1 MKTLE
6 KKLNILTFTS
16 LILGGVL
23 AFFKL
28 KLLAGTVIF
37 FSLSTSFFLR
47 ILSGHKSSFPTE
59 TTEKNSFILPEGEE
73 KKNEILESFEGNKFF
88 RRIIILSLV
97 SAVML
102 SLIGFTD
109 YFSSLAEYF
118 ILFLY
123 GVACFWE
130 ANSLS
135 NALTDEKERIC
146 AVKKD
151 TQIPIKKKEKTWI
164 FFVLFIGTFF
174 ALGCKD
180 LWSALPFKFM
190 VLIIL
195 LAAITFFFSLTDF
208 FAERRQVHLK
218 KGSTEDIILPEWM
231 WIFAAIP
238 GAFVLLL
245 IALLMLDFLRES
257 FK

>member
-1 MKTLE
+1 
-6 KKLNILTFTS
+6 
-16 LILGGVL
+16 
-23 AFFKL
+23 
-28 KLLAGTVIF
+28 
-37 FSLSTSFFLR
+37 
-47 ILSGHKSSFPTE
+47 
-59 TTEKNSFILPEGEE
+59 
-73 KKNEILESFEGNKFF
+73 
-88 RRIIILSLV
+88 
-97 SAVML
+97 ML
-102 SLIGFTD
+102 SLICFTD
-109 YFSSLAEYF
+109 YFSSLAKSF

-123 GVACFWE
+123 VVACFWE
-130 ANSLS
+130 ANSFFH
-135 NALTDEKERIC
+135 ALTDEKERIC

-151 TQIPIKKKEKTWI
+151 TLIPIKKKKKTWIFFALTDEKERICGVKKDTLIPIKKKEKTWI

-174 ALGCKD
+174 ALGFKD
-180 LWSALPFKFM
+180 LWLAQPFKYI

-195 LAAITFFFSLTDF
+195 LVAITFFFSLTDF

-245 IALLMLDFLRES
+245 IALLMLGFLRES

>member
-28 KLLAGTVIF
+28 KLLGGTIIL

-47 ILSGHKSSFPTE
+47 ILE
-59 TTEKNSFILPEGEE
+59 RTEKNSFILPEGEE
-73 KKNEILESFEGNKFF
+73 KKNEILESFDGNKFF
-88 RRIIILSLV
+88 IRIIIFSLV

-123 GVACFWE
+123 GVACCWE

-180 LWSALPFKFM
+180 LWLALPFKFM

-195 LAAITFFFSLTDF
+195 LAAITFFFNLTDF

>member
-16 LILGGVL
+16 FILAGVL

-28 KLLAGTVIF
+28 KLLGGTVILFTLSANF
-37 FSLSTSFFLR
+37 FRR
-47 ILSGHKSSFPTE
+47 ILA
-59 TTEKNSFILPEGEE
+59 SFILPEGEE
-73 KKNEILESFEGNKFF
+73 KKNEILESFDGNKFF
-88 RRIIILSLV
+88 IRIIIFSLV

-102 SLIGFTD
+102 SLICFTD
-109 YFSSLAEYF
+109 YFSSLAKSF

-123 GVACFWE
+123 VVACCWE
-130 ANSLS
+130 ANSFFQ
-135 NALTDEKERIC
+135 ALTDEKERIC

-151 TQIPIKKKEKTWI
+151 TLIPIKKKKKTWI

-174 ALGCKD
+174 VLGRKD
-180 LWSALPFKFM
+180 LWLALPFKYM
-190 VLIIL
+190 HLIIL
-195 LAAITFFFSLTDF
+195 LVAITFFFSLTDF

-245 IALLMLDFLRES
+245 IALLMLGFLRES